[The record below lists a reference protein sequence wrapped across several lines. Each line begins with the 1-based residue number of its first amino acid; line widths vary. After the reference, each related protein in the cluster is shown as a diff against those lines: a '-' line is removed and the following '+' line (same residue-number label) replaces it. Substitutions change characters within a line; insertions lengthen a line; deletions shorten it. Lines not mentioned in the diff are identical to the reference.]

1 MMVVDNS
8 LFSLLIVV
16 VLMLLSFGYSSPK
29 ARSIHVL
36 QLLLSAQVLQ
46 RQFNAEKGGSWQ
58 QHAAFGLACVLL
70 LGMFANALIIEMNV
84 LGSNHLSPLSSLKLS
99 LLIFTGVAVQF
110 ILVAIAMNVVKIAD
124 ASNLFLFS
132 LLQYARFSAYLLLP
146 LVSLILFGKGIL
158 PIISFYLASFI
169 ILVLSS
175 LSFLR
180 TVQLALRMKI
190 KVLSLHYLLYLCFL
204 KGAMIGVVYGG
215 FLWLFP

>member
-1 MMVVDNS
+1 MIVVDNS
-8 LFSLLIVV
+8 LFSLLIVA
-16 VLMLLSFGYSSPK
+16 VLLLLSFGYSSPK

-46 RQFNAEKGGSWQ
+46 RQFNAEKGGSWH
-58 QHAAFGLACVLL
+58 QHAAFGLACLLL

-110 ILVAIAMNVVKIAD
+110 ILVALAMNVVKIAD

-146 LVSLILFGKGIL
+146 LVSLMLFGKGIL
-158 PIISFYLASFI
+158 PVIS
-169 ILVLSS
+169 
-175 LSFLR
+175 
-180 TVQLALRMKI
+180 
-190 KVLSLHYLLYLCFL
+190 
-204 KGAMIGVVYGG
+204 
-215 FLWLFP
+215 

>member
-1 MMVVDNS
+1 MTLVDNS
-8 LFSLLIVV
+8 LFSLLIVAI
-16 VLMLLSFGYSSPK
+16 LMLLSFGYSSPK

-36 QLLLSAQVLQ
+36 QLLFSAQVLQ
-46 RQFNAEKGGSWQ
+46 RQFNAEKGGSWL
-58 QHAAFGLACVLL
+58 QHAAFGLACLLL
-70 LGMFANALIIEMNV
+70 LGVFANVFIIEMDV
-84 LGSNHLSPLSSLKLS
+84 LESDNLCLLSSIKLS
-99 LLIFTGVAVQF
+99 LLIFTGVAFQF
-110 ILVAIAMNVVKIAD
+110 ILIALAMNVVKIGD

-146 LVSLILFGKGIL
+146 VVSLMLFGKGIL

-169 ILVLSS
+169 ILVLGS
-175 LSFLR
+175 LSFFR

-190 KVLSLHYLLYLCFL
+190 KVISLHYLLYLCFL

>member
-1 MMVVDNS
+1 M
-8 LFSLLIVV
+8 
-16 VLMLLSFGYSSPK
+16 
-29 ARSIHVL
+29 
-36 QLLLSAQVLQ
+36 
-46 RQFNAEKGGSWQ
+46 
-58 QHAAFGLACVLL
+58 
-70 LGMFANALIIEMNV
+70 IEMNV
-84 LGSNHLSPLSSLKLS
+84 LGSNHLSPFSSLKLS

-110 ILVAIAMNVVKIAD
+110 VLVALAMNVVKIAD

-146 LVSLILFGKGIL
+146 LVSLMFFGKGIL
-158 PIISFYLASFI
+158 PVISFYLASFI

-190 KVLSLHYLLYLCFL
+190 KVLSLHYLLYLYFL

>member
-1 MMVVDNS
+1 MMAMDNS

-16 VLMLLSFGYSSPK
+16 VLTLLSFGYSSPN

-46 RQFNAEKGGSWQ
+46 RQFNAEKGGSWF
-58 QHAAFGLACVLL
+58 QHAAFGLASLIL
-70 LGMFANALIIEMNV
+70 LGIFANALIIEIGIIEGNSFS
-84 LGSNHLSPLSSLKLS
+84 LLSSLKCS
-99 LLIFTGVAVQF
+99 FLIFVALAVQYF
-110 ILVAIAMNVVKIAD
+110 LVVLAMNVIKITD

-132 LLQYARFSAYLLLP
+132 LLQYARFAAYMWLP
-146 LVSLILFGKGIL
+146 LVSLMLFSIGWL
-158 PIISFYLASFI
+158 PVFSFYLVSISLF
-169 ILVLSS
+169 VLGS

-180 TVQLALRMKI
+180 TVQLSLRMKI
-190 KVLSLHYLLYLCFL
+190 KVITLHYLLYLCFL